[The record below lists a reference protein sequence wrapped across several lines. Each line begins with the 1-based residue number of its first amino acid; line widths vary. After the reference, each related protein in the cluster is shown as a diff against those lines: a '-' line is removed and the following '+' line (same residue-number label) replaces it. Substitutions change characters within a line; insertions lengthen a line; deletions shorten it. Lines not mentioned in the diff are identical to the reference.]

1 MRQAT
6 FEDLLNL
13 ARANGFDVAAM
24 AAGLRGPDGT
34 VKKSALKKI
43 SVEKGMYDD
52 ARRQGQTLTEFL
64 EEMDPSANYPGCRLD
79 AFQRQ
84 LAVRNL
90 NIAGQ
95 AAATL
100 EEWYNNPESRVL
112 FPEFINQQVRIGML
126 MGRYTLRD
134 EDLIATTTMIDSGTY
149 QASIVDETQEVSA
162 GIVGQGAEMPVIALT
177 VGETTIKLKK
187 HGMVIKQTYEHIR
200 RLRANKMAVF
210 LQLVGWRMMLDKTE
224 DAVSVLINGDGNSN
238 SAPVDTLG
246 AISYDHFI
254 DFLAEFEPYE
264 LDILAANKTN
274 WAAMFKITEFKDSII
289 AANFINTGRPIDPFG
304 APVKRHD
311 PSSAI
316 LATSI
321 LGVNRANA
329 LERIEEANAQLTE
342 TEKLITSQW
351 ENIAISQVVGYGR
364 IIGNAARVWDLTD
377 DEP

>member
-13 ARANGFDVAAM
+13 ARANGYDVAAM
-24 AAGLRGPDGT
+24 AAATRGPDGS
-34 VKKSALKKI
+34 VKKSTLKKI
-43 SVEKGMYDD
+43 GVEKGMYDE
-52 ARRQGQTLTEFL
+52 ARRNGQTLTELL
-64 EEMDPSANYPGCRLD
+64 EEIDPSGNYPGVRLD

-90 NIAGQ
+90 NIAGR
-95 AAATL
+95 AAVTL

-112 FPEFINQQVRIGML
+112 FPEFINQQIRIGML

-134 EDLIATTTMIDSGTY
+134 DDIIATTTTIDSGTY
-149 QASIVDETQEVSA
+149 ESSIVDETQDVSA
-162 GIVGQGAEMPVIALT
+162 GIVGHGAQMPVIKLE
-177 VGETTIKLKK
+177 VGTQTIKLKK

-210 LQLVGWRMMLDKTE
+210 LQLVGQRMMLDRTE
-224 DAVSVLINGDGNSN
+224 EAVSVLINGDGNSN

-246 AISYDHFI
+246 AIGYDNFI

-264 LDILAANKTN
+264 LDVLIANKTN
-274 WAAMFKITEFKDSII
+274 WAALFKITEFKDSLI
-289 AANFINTGRPIDPFG
+289 ASNFINTGRPIDPFG

-311 PSSAI
+311 PTSNI
-316 LATSI
+316 LETSVV
-321 LGVNRANA
+321 GVNRANA

-364 IIGNAARVWDLTD
+364 ILANAARVWDLTS